1 MEPLLIGAEL
11 PPTNNPPDES
21 PASPSSGS
29 IQKNWVLTSEAF
41 EKLLQYFSPDR
52 EEAGKLY
59 LRMRIKL
66 MRFFEFRGCI
76 SPDELVDEVINRVAR
91 RISEGEVIFNLNGY
105 FFEVARLVFMESLR
119 DPAQTSICLD
129 DAPDPPMPGPPDEEE
144 REARLQCLDH
154 CLERLTTQ
162 NRTLILAYYQDER
175 RVKINHRKHLADGL
189 GIQLNALR
197 IRAHRIRGFLES
209 CVVDCLAQ
217 AGLSRNKTGFSA
229 L

>member
-29 IQKNWVLTSEAF
+29 TQKNWVLTSEAF
-41 EKLLQYFSPDR
+41 EKLLQCFSPDR

-66 MRFFEFRGCI
+66 MRFFEFRGLS
-76 SPDELVDEVINRVAR
+76 SPDEKVDEVINRVAR
-91 RISEGEVIFNLNGY
+91 RISEGEIIFNLNGY
-105 FFEVARLVFMESLR
+105 FFEVARLVYIESVR
-119 DPAQTSICLD
+119 DPLKTSISLD
-129 DAPDPPMPGPPDEEE
+129 EAPDPPAPNPPDEEDK
-144 REARLQCLDH
+144 EARLSCLDH

-162 NRTLILAYYQDER
+162 NRTLILTYYQDER
-175 RVKINHRKHLADGL
+175 RAKINQRKNLADGL
-189 GIQLNALR
+189 GIPLNALR

-209 CVVDCLAQ
+209 CVVDCLAR